1 MTKVRAG
8 FPKLGHTSIQILNGR
23 FCVRSRVDELM
34 PPPVSG
40 GNQEHL
46 DKFLESVG
54 RINNNT
60 EFRLRYLPNIVFL
73 QYIRVS
79 KSNELIF

>member
-8 FPKLGHTSIQILNGR
+8 CPKLRHTTILILNGR

-60 EFRLRYLPNIVFL
+60 EFRLRYLPGLTSFFSNIL
-73 QYIRVS
+73 GYPNQL
-79 KSNELIF
+79 N